1 MTTKSREDVFFSVVD
16 SLRMFIRRHR
26 VLQDVMFSII
36 SKKDAIVFE
45 KKMIIHVRCKHV
57 LPQS

>member
-45 KKMIIHVRCKHV
+45 KNDIHVRCKHV

>member
-1 MTTKSREDVFFSVVD
+1 MTTKSREDVVFFSVVD

-36 SKKDAIVFE
+36 SKDAIVFE
-45 KKMIIHVRCKHV
+45 KNDINVRCKHV